1 MKELELYNIL
11 TLGNDEKYTIVS
23 KTTKDNKEYAMLVMV
38 DDDENPIPEKVKIVE
53 VIDNGTSVKEVDDK
67 KTLELVALELTKNA
81 LDELDEE

>member
-81 LDELDEE
+81 LDELDKE